1 MTPAFTPKRGQSTAL
16 VKPSCQ
22 LTLPCSGVAG
32 GQPPRW
38 SPRPPLN
45 AAGCCCPSPPSHPRP
60 VPLLAGCVHT
70 SALQPGMG
78 TSCRTSVASLQHVVP
93 RTRRPSSADPAAPP
107 RPRPHSLWSSTSPA
121 RVSAPPPRRV
131 AHTASRESVS
141 SAGPRAAGAPGSS
154 PPHLAGAIGTL
165 HAPGFCPLPR
175 RLLPRWVSASF
186 PTLHSKGRAQGS
198 VLLPPH
204 SPHPR

>member
-32 GQPPRW
+32 GQPPRR

-45 AAGCCCPSPPSHPRP
+45 AAGCCCPSPHPHPRP

-78 TSCRTSVASLQHVVP
+78 TSCRTSVASLQHVVLSGS
-93 RTRRPSSADPAAPP
+93 RGPSQAEAPLTVVLHVP
-107 RPRPHSLWSSTSPA
+107 GPCLCA
-121 RVSAPPPRRV
+121 PPRRV

-154 PPHLAGAIGTL
+154 PPHLAGAIGT
-165 HAPGFCPLPR
+165 HALGFCPLPR
-175 RLLPRWVSASF
+175 RLPPRWVSASF
-186 PTLHSKGRAQGS
+186 PTLHSKGQAQGS